1 MLFLSDLDFTLL
13 RSDTSLS
20 DFTKEVWNKANKKA
34 KLSIATARSYTGV
47 KELLKGLE
55 LKEPLI
61 LLDGTIIAKPT
72 GEILHMAALESELAN
87 TIIYGVKKELA
98 VEPLIVAY
106 KDNSEHFYYPKK
118 LNKYQKELI
127 KSMELRKRIFCEG
140 EIRAKKKNLKI
151 VYQANEQITK
161 ALLSYLKKNF
171 SDAIEVKSA
180 LDPYYNCYFTTI
192 LHKEGDKAHALKK
205 LEAIEN
211 VSIAQTTVF
220 GDSHNDLGLF
230 SVAGVK
236 IAVANAIDELK
247 EKADIILP
255 WSNDEDAV
263 AKYLQKKLLFG
274 V

>member
-20 DFTKEVWNKANKKA
+20 DFTKEVWNRANKKA

-61 LLDGTIIAKPT
+61 LLDGTIIAKPN
-72 GEILHMAALESELAN
+72 GEILHMAALNRELGN
-87 TIIYGVKKELA
+87 TIIEKIKKELHI
-98 VEPLIVAY
+98 EPLIVAY
-106 KDNSEHFYYPKK
+106 EKGSEHFYYPKK
-118 LNKYQKELI
+118 LNEFQKELI

-140 EIRAKKKNLKI
+140 ELKAKEKNLKI
-151 VYQANEQITK
+151 VYQANKEQNE
-161 ALLSYLKKNF
+161 ALLSLLKRDF
-171 SDAIEVKSA
+171 ASEIEIKST
-180 LDPYYNCYFTTI
+180 LDPYYKCYFTTI

-205 LEAIEN
+205 LEAIEE
-211 VSIAQTTVF
+211 VSIEKTTVF

-263 AKYLQKKLLFG
+263 AKYLEKKLLSG